1 MSLTIRV
8 TTRFQRDVKKMS
20 RRHKD
25 LTKLEAVIARLVSGE
40 PLPPRYRDHALT
52 GELHGWRD
60 VHVEPDWL
68 LIYRIDLT
76 KQELM
81 LLRTGTHADI
91 FEE

>member
-1 MSLTIRV
+1 M
-8 TTRFQRDVKKMS
+8 
-20 RRHKD
+20 
-25 LTKLEAVIARLVSGE
+25 VSGE

-76 KQELM
+76 TQERI